1 MSSLLS
7 SSLLPS
13 SPTILITPNHSPP
26 KPNSVTL
33 TPTPRL
39 RARLSRLCRQ
49 GRLDE
54 ARHLFD
60 SLPCPAPTLLWNA
73 LLIGYVCNSLPY
85 HALNLFSLMMH
96 HQPSSTSPSP
106 DAYTFSSALKAC
118 AMSGHVQLGR
128 SIHGHLIRS
137 RFHLLSNL
145 VVSNSL
151 LNMYASAAES
161 SVVFTSDA
169 DATCKVFD
177 RMPQRNVVSWNTVIA
192 WYVKT
197 CRPYEAFLMFIKL
210 MELGIK
216 LSTVSFVSVFPVGVS
231 LEMYSRRFADVLYG
245 LLVKHGQEYTEDLF
259 VVSSAIGMFAGI
271 GDIES
276 ARCAFDLAEQRNTE
290 VWNTMIAGY
299 EQNGFYVEAI
309 DLFIKLLHS
318 DSINADT
325 CTFLNTLMAISQLQD
340 LRLGQQ
346 VHAYLLKQK
355 ISELPVILSNV
366 LIVKYS
372 RCGCVETA
380 FDLFNRMPKR
390 DLVSWNTMITSM
402 VQNNLNYEG
411 LLLTLEMKKEGLT
424 ADSVTLSALL
434 SAASNLGSLKIG
446 KETHGYLI
454 RNDIQWEGMES
465 YIIDM
470 YAKSG
475 STEIARRYFDNCL
488 SSGRDQVTWN
498 AMIAAYTRTSLTEQ
512 AISVF
517 HEMLQ
522 EGQNPN
528 AVTLS
533 SILSVC
539 NAIRGKQI
547 HGFSVRNGL
556 DKNILMGT
564 SLIEMYLR
572 CGDISNAEKVF
583 KKLPDKSTVLYTTML
598 YGFGHH
604 GLAQKALALFHSMQ
618 EEPDNSPDSAAFLA
632 VISACRQSGLV
643 DEGLYVYNSM
653 STYDIA
659 PTPEHH
665 CCVVDMLGRH
675 GKVVEAYE
683 LAQSLGTDGNYVGI
697 WGSLLAACRLHRK
710 LQLGKLVSEK
720 LLQIDRDYGGG
731 AGHHV
736 MLSNPYALGGIWDGV
751 EGVRREM
758 KERRMSKELGF
769 SWVGRCQISNE
780 KFVLL

>member
-7 SSLLPS
+7 SALLPS
-13 SPTILITPNHSPP
+13 SPTILSTPNPSSS
-26 KPNSVTL
+26 KPNSATV
-33 TPTPRL
+33 TPTPTPTPCL

-60 SLPCPAPTLLWNA
+60 SLPRPAPTLLWNA
-73 LLIGYVCNSLPY
+73 LLIGYVCNSLPN
-85 HALNLFSLMMH
+85 HALHFFSLMMH
-96 HQPSSTSPSP
+96 HRPSPTSPSP

-118 AMSGHVQLGR
+118 ALSGHLQLGR
-128 SIHGHLIRS
+128 SIHAHLIRS
-137 RFHLLSNL
+137 RSHLLRNF
-145 VVSNSL
+145 VVRNSL
-151 LNMYASAAES
+151 LNMYASATEA
-161 SVVFTSDA
+161 SVLSTS

-177 RMPQRNVVSWNTVIA
+177 RMPQRNIVSWNTIIA

-197 CRPYEAFLMFIKL
+197 CRPYEAFLTFIRL
-210 MELGIK
+210 MESGIK
-216 LSTVSFVSVFPVGVS
+216 LSPLSFVGLFPAGVS
-231 LEMYSRRFADVLYG
+231 LEAYSRRSVDAMYG
-245 LLVKHGQEYTEDLF
+245 LLIKHGQEYIDDLF
-259 VVSSAIGMFAGI
+259 VLSSAIGMFAGI
-271 GDIES
+271 GDMES
-276 ARCAFDLAEQRNTE
+276 ARHAFDQAEQRNTE

-325 CTFLNTLMAISQLQD
+325 CTFLTTLMAISQLQD

-355 ISELPVILSNV
+355 ISELPVILCNASV
-366 LIVKYS
+366 VMYS
-372 RCGCVETA
+372 RCGSIETA
-380 FDLFNRMPKR
+380 FELFNRMPKR
-390 DLVSWNTMITSM
+390 DLVSWNTMITAM

-411 LLLTLEMKKEGLT
+411 FLLTLEMKKEGLI
-424 ADSVTLSALL
+424 ADSVTLTALL
-434 SAASNLGSLKIG
+434 SAASNLGSLRIG

-454 RNDIQWEGMES
+454 RNDIQWEGMGS

-475 STEIARRYFDNCL
+475 SIEIARRYFDNCL

-517 HEMLQ
+517 HEMLRD
-522 EGQNPN
+522 GQNPN

-539 NAIRGKQI
+539 NAVRGKQV
-547 HGFSVRNGL
+547 HSFAVLNGL
-556 DKNILMGT
+556 DKNILLGT
-564 SLIEMYLR
+564 SLIEMYLKW
-572 CGDISNAEKVF
+572 GDITSAEKVF
-583 KKLPDKSTVLYTTML
+583 EKLPDKSTALYTTML

-604 GLAQKALALFHSMQ
+604 GFAHKSLALFHSMQ
-618 EEPDNSPDSAAFLA
+618 EELDNSPDSAAFLA
-632 VISACRQSGLV
+632 VISACRHSGLV
-643 DEGLYVYNSM
+643 DEGLHVYNYM
-653 STYDIA
+653 SAYDIA

-675 GKVVEAYE
+675 GRVEEAYE

-710 LQLGKLVSEK
+710 LQLSKLVSEK

-731 AGHHV
+731 AGQRV
-736 MLSNPYALGGIWDGV
+736 ILSNPYALGGIWDGV

-758 KERRMSKELGF
+758 KERRMNKD

-780 KFVLL
+780 KYALL